1 MERENAKP
9 KIATQRVAKSVS
21 VKDAAQSLQVST
33 ATIRNWI
40 KEGHLVVTTKGH
52 VSVSSLRAF
61 KNKHIGSTRLIS
73 RANKLYKTVHPDI
86 QGKASEGMAGRRHE
100 ASLSESH
107 KNREGIFYTPSE
119 VISDMLEGICADDAT
134 FLDPC
139 CGCGNF
145 IIQALESGIRPE
157 NLYGFDTDAEAVR
170 ITIDRIEAITG
181 YRSDKIVCADFLERA
196 SEIGRTFDYIYTNPP
211 WGRKI
216 PKDDKKRFA
225 ALYGAGNS
233 MDTCS
238 LFYFAAKRLL
248 VENGTLGFLFPE
260 AVLNIGVYEDMRRS
274 LLTCSILRIKD
285 YGRPFKGVLTK
296 AYSIIVANSEPGA
309 DRQVYCSWEGH
320 THFRRQMSFL
330 SVPKS
335 ILNVWATEDEA
346 ELISAIREMP
356 HVTLAGS
363 ALWGLGIVT
372 GNNSEYCLRHPSV
385 ETVPVYRGR
394 DITRFRLLGPH
405 VFINKDF
412 SRYQQVA
419 PISLYMA
426 PEKII
431 YRFISE
437 RLVFFCDNRQSF
449 ILNSANLVVPDESF
463 PVRSGYLAAYFSC
476 DFTNW
481 MFSKI
486 FNTNKILRSDIETI
500 PVFHEIYEEHAEF
513 DESRLLDYLGIEKSG
528 DTYSRS
534 SRPGKDV

>member
-1 MERENAKP
+1 MLTIAAKCD
-9 KIATQRVAKSVS
+9 AKSISIGV
-21 VKDAAQSLQVST
+21 AAQSLQVST

-40 KEGHLVVTTKGH
+40 KGGHLVVTTKGYI
-52 VSVSSLRAF
+52 SVSSLQAF
-61 KNKHIGSTRLIS
+61 KDEYIGSTRLIS
-73 RANKLYKTVHPDI
+73 RANKLYKGERPDVH
-86 QGKASEGMAGRRHE
+86 GKMTSGTAGRRYE
-100 ASLSESH
+100 ASLSESY

-119 VISDMLEGICADDAT
+119 VISDMLGGICAGNAT

-157 NLYGFDTDAEAVR
+157 NIYGFDTDSEAVR

-181 YRSDKIVCADFLERA
+181 HRSNKIICADFLERA
-196 SEIGRTFDYIYTNPP
+196 SEIGQTFDYIYTNPP

-216 PKDDKKRFA
+216 PIDDKKKYA
-225 ALYGAGNS
+225 VLYGAGNA
-233 MDTCS
+233 MDTSS

-248 VENGTLGFLFPE
+248 AENGTLGFLFPE
-260 AVLNIGVYEDMRRS
+260 AVLNIGAYEDMRRS
-274 LLTCSILRIKD
+274 LLTYSILRIKD

-296 AYSIIVANSEPGA
+296 AYSIIVANSKPDA
-309 DRQVYCSWEGH
+309 NTQVCCSWEGH
-320 THFRRQMSFL
+320 AHFRSQKSFS
-330 SVPKS
+330 SVAKC
-335 ILNVWATEDEA
+335 ILNVWATEDEM
-346 ELISAIREMP
+346 ELISAIRERP
-356 HVTLAGS
+356 HVTLAGN

-372 GNNSEYCLRHPSV
+372 GNNSEYCSRHPSAG
-385 ETVPVYRGR
+385 TIPVYRGK
-394 DITRFRLLGPH
+394 DITQSRLLGPY
-405 VFINKDF
+405 VYINKDF

-449 ILNSANLVVPDESF
+449 ILNSANMVVPDESF
-463 PVRSGYLAAYFSC
+463 PVHPEYLAAYVSC

-486 FNTNKILRSDIETI
+486 FHTNKILRSDIETLPI
-500 PVFHEIYEEHAEF
+500 FQEICEEHAEF
-513 DESRLLDYLGIEKSG
+513 DENRLLNYLGIEKTGS
-528 DTYSRS
+528 TYSKRNL
-534 SRPGKDV
+534 SR

>member
-1 MERENAKP
+1 M
-9 KIATQRVAKSVS
+9 
-21 VKDAAQSLQVST
+21 
-33 ATIRNWI
+33 
-40 KEGHLVVTTKGH
+40 
-52 VSVSSLRAF
+52 
-61 KNKHIGSTRLIS
+61 
-73 RANKLYKTVHPDI
+73 
-86 QGKASEGMAGRRHE
+86 
-100 ASLSESH
+100 
-107 KNREGIFYTPSE
+107 
-119 VISDMLEGICADDAT
+119 
-134 FLDPC
+134 
-139 CGCGNF
+139 
-145 IIQALESGIRPE
+145 
-157 NLYGFDTDAEAVR
+157 
-170 ITIDRIEAITG
+170 
-181 YRSDKIVCADFLERA
+181 
-196 SEIGRTFDYIYTNPP
+196 
-211 WGRKI
+211 
-216 PKDDKKRFA
+216 
-225 ALYGAGNS
+225 
-233 MDTCS
+233 
-238 LFYFAAKRLL
+238 
-248 VENGTLGFLFPE
+248 
-260 AVLNIGVYEDMRRS
+260 
-274 LLTCSILRIKD
+274 
-285 YGRPFKGVLTK
+285 
-296 AYSIIVANSEPGA
+296 
-309 DRQVYCSWEGH
+309 
-320 THFRRQMSFL
+320 
-330 SVPKS
+330 
-335 ILNVWATEDEA
+335 
-346 ELISAIREMP
+346 ELISAIRERP

-394 DITRFRLLGPH
+394 DITRSRLLGPH